1 MKISL
6 SRLPLSVLT
15 ALVTIFMLIVTGL
28 IVSGGVAY
36 TDEMIDGWLLEKLP
50 PSAGQAMNDMN
61 AGKAANRDGVIA
73 LFNGAAQHNDWL
85 NRQYTTMLLIFNT
98 IAVLFC
104 GLVGYW
110 FTRKISR
117 PLEALAQATEN
128 LRAGD
133 FSVRVGSIR
142 HGGKEVATLART
154 FDELA
159 TELENMESRLRF
171 NTMAV
176 AHELRTPLTILQGN
190 LQGMADG
197 VFPLEQ
203 ERVRL
208 LLLQVEGLSALVE
221 DLRTLSLAA
230 AQKLVTQRQSVDLA
244 EEANQVLGASCTLL
258 GSAGMSVETALE
270 PVRVLGDSQRLR
282 QALLALIENATRYAA
297 SGGVLRCETGR
308 LSADEVFM
316 RVLDRGPGLPE
327 DVATHSI
334 DLFWRGDSSRSRA
347 TGGTGLGLSVVQ
359 AIAKAHGGRLEFAS
373 RAGGGAMI
381 TIVLPRAAAA

>member
-1 MKISL
+1 MKASL
-6 SRLPLSVLT
+6 SRLPLGILT
-15 ALVTIFMLIVTGL
+15 AFVIVTLLVFSVVIVYGGVNSMEGQLEARMLEKMPANAVEAYRDINSGKVPRPDALQALLASTEGL
-28 IVSGGVAY
+28 EEWGDWEVDKLILGFGGVAV
-36 TDEMIDGWLLEKLP
+36 T
-50 PSAGQAMNDMN
+50 
-61 AGKAANRDGVIA
+61 
-73 LFNGAAQHNDWL
+73 
-85 NRQYTTMLLIFNT
+85 
-98 IAVLFC
+98 FC

-110 FTRKISR
+110 LARKISR
-117 PLEALAQATEN
+117 PLEVLARATQD

-133 FSVRVGSIR
+133 FAVRVGSIR
-142 HGGKEVATLART
+142 KGAKEVATLVKT

-159 TELENMESRLRF
+159 AELESMESRLRF

-203 ERVRL
+203 ERVRQ

-230 AQKLVTQRQSVDLA
+230 GQKLVTQRQPVDLA
-244 EEANQVLGASCTLL
+244 VEATQVLGASRVLL
-258 GSAGMSVETALE
+258 GSVGMSVELALQ
-270 PVRVLGDSQRLR
+270 PVQISGDSQRLR

-308 LSADEVFM
+308 RGADEAFV
-316 RVLDRGPGLPE
+316 RILDRGPGLPD
-327 DVATHSI
+327 DVSTYSI
-334 DLFWRGDSSRSRA
+334 DLFWRGDGSRSRA

-359 AIAKAHGGRLEFAS
+359 AIAKAHSGRLEFAS
-373 RAGGGAMI
+373 RAGGGAVI
-381 TIVLPRAAAA
+381 TLVLPRETTA

>member
-6 SRLPLSVLT
+6 SRLPLGILT
-15 ALVTIFMLIVTGL
+15 ALVTIVLLIISVF
-28 IVSGGVAY
+28 IIYAGVDYMEPRLEARLLERMPSEAAQAY
-36 TDEMIDGWLLEKLP
+36 TDFNSGKLP
-50 PSAGQAMNDMN
+50 SQESLQKLLSTMPELEEW
-61 AGKAANRDGVIA
+61 ANWEVDKIILG
-73 LFNGAAQHNDWL
+73 FGA
-85 NRQYTTMLLIFNT
+85 T
-98 IAVLFC
+98 AVTFC

-110 FTRKISR
+110 LARKISR
-117 PLEALAQATEN
+117 PLEVLAQATQN

-133 FSVRVGSIR
+133 FAVRVGSIR
-142 HGGKEVATLART
+142 KGAKEVATLVKT

-159 TELENMESRLRF
+159 AELENMESRLRF

-203 ERVRL
+203 ERIQQ

-230 AQKLVTQRQSVDLA
+230 GQKLVTQRQSVDLA
-244 EEANQVLGASCTLL
+244 AEASQVLGASCTLL

-270 PVRVLGDSQRLR
+270 PVRVSGDSQRLR

-308 LSADEVFM
+308 RGADEAFI
-316 RVLDRGPGLPE
+316 RLLDRGPGLPD
-327 DVATHSI
+327 DVSTHSI
-334 DLFWRGDSSRSRA
+334 DLFWRGDASRSRA

-373 RAGGGAMI
+373 RAGGGAVI
-381 TIVLPRAAAA
+381 TIVLPRAIPA

>member
-6 SRLPLSVLT
+6 SRLPLGILT
-15 ALVTIFMLIVTGL
+15 ALVTIVLLIISVFIIYAGVDYMEPRLEAKMLERMPPEAAQ
-28 IVSGGVAY
+28 AY
-36 TDEMIDGWLLEKLP
+36 TDFNSGKLP
-50 PSAGQAMNDMN
+50 SQESLQKLLSTMPELEDW
-61 AGKAANRDGVIA
+61 ANWEVDKIILG
-73 LFNGAAQHNDWL
+73 FGAA
-85 NRQYTTMLLIFNT
+85 
-98 IAVLFC
+98 AVTFC

-110 FTRKISR
+110 LARKISR
-117 PLEALAQATEN
+117 PLEVLAQATQN

-133 FSVRVGSIR
+133 FAVRVGSIR
-142 HGGKEVATLART
+142 KGAKEVATLVKT

-159 TELENMESRLRF
+159 AELENMENRLRF

-203 ERVRL
+203 ERVQQ

-230 AQKLVTQRQSVDLA
+230 GQKLVTQWQPVDLA
-244 EEANQVLGASCTLL
+244 AEATQVLGASCTLL
-258 GSAGMSVETALE
+258 GAAGMSVETALE
-270 PVRVLGDSQRLR
+270 PVRVSGDSQRLR

-308 LSADEVFM
+308 RGTDEAFI
-316 RVLDRGPGLPE
+316 RLLDRGPGLPD
-327 DVATHSI
+327 DVSTHSI
-334 DLFWRGDSSRSRA
+334 DLFWRGDASRSRA

-373 RAGGGAMI
+373 RTGGGAVI
-381 TIVLPRAAAA
+381 TIVLSRANPA

>member
-6 SRLPLSVLT
+6 SRLPLGILT
-15 ALVTIFMLIVTGL
+15 ALVTIVLLIISVF
-28 IVSGGVAY
+28 IIYAGVDYMEPRLEARLLERMPPEAAQAY
-36 TDEMIDGWLLEKLP
+36 TDF
-50 PSAGQAMNDMN
+50 N
-61 AGKAANRDGVIA
+61 AGKLPSQESLQKLLSTMPELEEWANWEVDKIILG
-73 LFNGAAQHNDWL
+73 FGM
-85 NRQYTTMLLIFNT
+85 T
-98 IAVLFC
+98 AVTFC

-110 FTRKISR
+110 LARKISR
-117 PLEALAQATEN
+117 PLEVLAQATQN

-133 FSVRVGSIR
+133 FAVRVGSIR
-142 HGGKEVATLART
+142 KGAKEVATLVKT

-159 TELENMESRLRF
+159 AELENMENRLRF

-203 ERVRL
+203 QRVQQ

-230 AQKLVTQRQSVDLA
+230 GQKLVTQCQSVDLA
-244 EEANQVLGASCTLL
+244 AEATQVLGASCTLL

-270 PVRVLGDSQRLR
+270 PVRVSGDSQRLR

-308 LSADEVFM
+308 RGTDEAFI
-316 RVLDRGPGLPE
+316 RLLDRGPGLPD
-327 DVATHSI
+327 DVSTHSI
-334 DLFWRGDSSRSRA
+334 DLFWRGDASRSRA

-359 AIAKAHGGRLEFAS
+359 AIAKAHGGRLEFTS
-373 RAGGGAMI
+373 RAGGGAVI
-381 TIVLPRAAAA
+381 TIVLPRAIPA

>member
-1 MKISL
+1 MKISF
-6 SRLPLSVLT
+6 SRLPLGILT
-15 ALVTIFMLIVTGL
+15 ALVTIVLLIISVFIIYAGVDYMEPRLEAKMLKRMPPEAAE
-28 IVSGGVAY
+28 AY
-36 TDEMIDGWLLEKLP
+36 TDFNSGKLP
-50 PSAGQAMNDMN
+50 RQESLQKLLSTMPELEDW
-61 AGKAANRDGVIA
+61 ANWEVDKIILGFGV
-73 LFNGAAQHNDWL
+73 
-85 NRQYTTMLLIFNT
+85 T
-98 IAVLFC
+98 AVTFC

-110 FTRKISR
+110 LARKISR
-117 PLEALAQATEN
+117 PLEVLAQATQN

-133 FSVRVGSIR
+133 FAVRVGSIR
-142 HGGKEVATLART
+142 KGAKEVATLVKT

-159 TELENMESRLRF
+159 AELENMENRLRF

-203 ERVRL
+203 ERVQQ

-230 AQKLVTQRQSVDLA
+230 GQKLVTQRQSVDLA
-244 EEANQVLGASCTLL
+244 AEATQVLAASCTLL
-258 GSAGMSVETALE
+258 GAAGMSVETALE
-270 PVRVLGDSQRLR
+270 PVRVSGDSQRLR

-308 LSADEVFM
+308 RGADEAFI
-316 RVLDRGPGLPE
+316 RLLDRGPGLPD
-327 DVATHSI
+327 DVSTHSI
-334 DLFWRGDSSRSRA
+334 DLFWRGDASRSRA

-359 AIAKAHGGRLEFAS
+359 AIAKAHGGRLEFTS
-373 RAGGGAMI
+373 RAGGGAVIMM
-381 TIVLPRAAAA
+381 VLPSPT

>member
-6 SRLPLSVLT
+6 SRLPLGILT
-15 ALVTIFMLIVTGL
+15 ALVTIVLLIISVFIIYAGVDYMEPRLEAKMLQRMPPEAAQ
-28 IVSGGVAY
+28 AY
-36 TDEMIDGWLLEKLP
+36 TDF
-50 PSAGQAMNDMN
+50 N
-61 AGKAANRDGVIA
+61 AGKLPSQESLQKLLSTMPELEEWANWEVDKIILG
-73 LFNGAAQHNDWL
+73 FGM
-85 NRQYTTMLLIFNT
+85 T
-98 IAVLFC
+98 AVTFC

-110 FTRKISR
+110 LARKISR
-117 PLEALAQATEN
+117 PLEVLAQATQD

-133 FSVRVGSIR
+133 FAVRVGSIR
-142 HGGKEVATLART
+142 KGAKEVATLVKT

-159 TELENMESRLRF
+159 AELENMENRLRF

-203 ERVRL
+203 ERVRQ

-230 AQKLVTQRQSVDLA
+230 GQKLVTQRQSVDLA
-244 EEANQVLGASCTLL
+244 AEAAQVLGASRTLL
-258 GSAGMSVETALE
+258 GSVGMSVELSLQPAQ
-270 PVRVLGDSQRLR
+270 VSGDSQRLR

-297 SGGVLRCETGR
+297 DGGVLRCETGR
-308 LSADEVFM
+308 RGADEAFI
-316 RVLDRGPGLPE
+316 RLLDRGPGLPD
-327 DVATHSI
+327 DVSTHSI
-334 DLFWRGDSSRSRA
+334 DLFWRGDASRSRA

-373 RAGGGAMI
+373 RAGGGAVI
-381 TIVLPRAAAA
+381 TIVLPRDSAV

>member
-6 SRLPLSVLT
+6 SRLPLGILT
-15 ALVTIFMLIVTGL
+15 ALVTIVLLIISVFIIYAGVDYMEPRLEAKMLERMPPEAAQ
-28 IVSGGVAY
+28 AY
-36 TDEMIDGWLLEKLP
+36 TDFNSGKLP
-50 PSAGQAMNDMN
+50 SQESLQKLLSTMPELEDW
-61 AGKAANRDGVIA
+61 ANWEVDKIILG
-73 LFNGAAQHNDWL
+73 FGAA
-85 NRQYTTMLLIFNT
+85 
-98 IAVLFC
+98 AVTFC

-110 FTRKISR
+110 LARKISR
-117 PLEALAQATEN
+117 PLEVLAQATQN

-133 FSVRVGSIR
+133 FAVRVGSIR
-142 HGGKEVATLART
+142 KGAKEVATLVKT

-159 TELENMESRLRF
+159 AELENMENRLRF

-203 ERVRL
+203 ERVQQ

-230 AQKLVTQRQSVDLA
+230 GQKLVTQCQPVDLA
-244 EEANQVLGASCTLL
+244 AEATQVLGASCTLL
-258 GSAGMSVETALE
+258 GAVGMSVETALE
-270 PVRVLGDSQRLR
+270 PVRVSGDSQRLR

-308 LSADEVFM
+308 RGADEAFI
-316 RVLDRGPGLPE
+316 RLLDRGPGLPD
-327 DVATHSI
+327 DVSTHSI
-334 DLFWRGDSSRSRA
+334 DLFWRGDASRSRA

-373 RAGGGAMI
+373 RAGGGAVI
-381 TIVLPRAAAA
+381 TIVLPRAVPA

>member
-6 SRLPLSVLT
+6 SRLPLGILT
-15 ALVTIFMLIVTGL
+15 ALVMVVLLILSVV
-28 IVSGGVAY
+28 IVYGGVTY
-36 TDEMIDGWLLEKLP
+36 MEPRLEARMLERLP
-50 PSAGQAMNDMN
+50 PEAAQAYKDLNS
-61 AGKAANRDGVIA
+61 GKAPSQEA
-73 LFNGAAQHNDWL
+73 LQKLLASTPEIEDWASWEVDKTILGFGA
-85 NRQYTTMLLIFNT
+85 
-98 IAVLFC
+98 IAVTFC

-110 FTRKISR
+110 LARKISR
-117 PLEALAQATEN
+117 PLEVLARATQN

-133 FSVRVGSIR
+133 FAVRVGSIR
-142 HGGKEVATLART
+142 KGAKEVATLVKT

-159 TELENMESRLRF
+159 AELENMENRLRF

-203 ERVRL
+203 ERVRH

-230 AQKLVTQRQSVDLA
+230 GQKLVTQRQPVDLA
-244 EEANQVLGASCTLL
+244 VEAVQVLGASRTLL
-258 GSAGMSVETALE
+258 GSVGMSVEQALE
-270 PVRVLGDSQRLR
+270 PVRVAGDSQRLR

-308 LSADEVFM
+308 RGADEAFI
-316 RVLDRGPGLPE
+316 RVLDRGPGLPD
-327 DVATHSI
+327 DVSTHSI
-334 DLFWRGDSSRSRA
+334 DLFWRGDASRSRA

-359 AIAKAHGGRLEFAS
+359 AIAKAHGGRLEFAE

-381 TIVLPRAAAA
+381 TIVLPRESAA

>member
-6 SRLPLSVLT
+6 SRLPLGILT
-15 ALVTIFMLIVTGL
+15 ALVTIVLLIISVF
-28 IVSGGVAY
+28 IIYAGVDYMEPRLEARLLERMPPEAAQAY
-36 TDEMIDGWLLEKLP
+36 TDFNSGKLP
-50 PSAGQAMNDMN
+50 SQESLQKLLSTMPELEEW
-61 AGKAANRDGVIA
+61 ANWEVDKIILG
-73 LFNGAAQHNDWL
+73 FGA
-85 NRQYTTMLLIFNT
+85 T
-98 IAVLFC
+98 AVTFC

-110 FTRKISR
+110 LARKISR
-117 PLEALAQATEN
+117 PLEVLAQATQN

-133 FSVRVGSIR
+133 FAVRVGSIR
-142 HGGKEVATLART
+142 KGAKEVATLVKT

-159 TELENMESRLRF
+159 AELENMESRLRF

-203 ERVRL
+203 ERIQQ

-230 AQKLVTQRQSVDLA
+230 GQKLVTQCQSVDLA
-244 EEANQVLGASCTLL
+244 AEAAQVLGASCTLL

-270 PVRVLGDSQRLR
+270 PVRVSGDSQRLR

-308 LSADEVFM
+308 RGADEAFI
-316 RVLDRGPGLPE
+316 RLLDRGPGLPD
-327 DVATHSI
+327 DVSTHSI
-334 DLFWRGDSSRSRA
+334 DLFWRGDASRSRA

-373 RAGGGAMI
+373 RAGGGAVI
-381 TIVLPRAAAA
+381 TIVLPRAIPA

>member
-6 SRLPLSVLT
+6 SRLPLGILT
-15 ALVTIFMLIVTGL
+15 ALVTIVLLIISVF
-28 IVSGGVAY
+28 IIYAGVDYMEPRLEARLLERMPPEAAQAY
-36 TDEMIDGWLLEKLP
+36 TDFNSGKLP
-50 PSAGQAMNDMN
+50 SQESLQKLLSTMPELEEW
-61 AGKAANRDGVIA
+61 ANWEVDKIILG
-73 LFNGAAQHNDWL
+73 FGA
-85 NRQYTTMLLIFNT
+85 T
-98 IAVLFC
+98 AVTFC

-110 FTRKISR
+110 LARKISR
-117 PLEALAQATEN
+117 PLEVLAQATQN

-133 FSVRVGSIR
+133 FAVRVGSIR
-142 HGGKEVATLART
+142 KGAKEVATLVKT

-159 TELENMESRLRF
+159 AELENMESRLRF

-203 ERVRL
+203 ERIQQ

-230 AQKLVTQRQSVDLA
+230 GQKLVTQRQSVDLA
-244 EEANQVLGASCTLL
+244 AEASQVLGASCTLL

-270 PVRVLGDSQRLR
+270 PVRVSGDSQRLR

-308 LSADEVFM
+308 RGADEAFI
-316 RVLDRGPGLPE
+316 RLLDRGPGLPD
-327 DVATHSI
+327 DVSTHSI
-334 DLFWRGDSSRSRA
+334 DLFWRGDASRSRA

-373 RAGGGAMI
+373 RAGGGAVI
-381 TIVLPRAAAA
+381 TIVLPRAIPA

>member
-6 SRLPLSVLT
+6 SRLPLGILT
-15 ALVTIFMLIVTGL
+15 ALVTIVLLIISVF
-28 IVSGGVAY
+28 IIYAGVDYMEPRLEARLLERMPPEAAQAY
-36 TDEMIDGWLLEKLP
+36 TDFNSGKLP
-50 PSAGQAMNDMN
+50 SQESLQKLLSTMPELEEW
-61 AGKAANRDGVIA
+61 ANWEVDKIILG
-73 LFNGAAQHNDWL
+73 FGA
-85 NRQYTTMLLIFNT
+85 T
-98 IAVLFC
+98 AVTFC

-110 FTRKISR
+110 LARKISR
-117 PLEALAQATEN
+117 PLEVLAQATQN

-133 FSVRVGSIR
+133 FAVRVGSIR
-142 HGGKEVATLART
+142 KGAKEVATLVKT

-159 TELENMESRLRF
+159 AELENMESRLRF

-203 ERVRL
+203 ERIQQ

-230 AQKLVTQRQSVDLA
+230 GQKLVTQCQSVDLA
-244 EEANQVLGASCTLL
+244 AETSQVLGASCTLL

-270 PVRVLGDSQRLR
+270 PVRVSGDSQRLR

-308 LSADEVFM
+308 RGADEAFI
-316 RVLDRGPGLPE
+316 RLLDRGPGLPD
-327 DVATHSI
+327 DVSTHSI
-334 DLFWRGDSSRSRA
+334 DLFWRGDASRSRA

-373 RAGGGAMI
+373 RAGGGAVI
-381 TIVLPRAAAA
+381 TIVLPRAIPA

>member
-6 SRLPLSVLT
+6 SRLPLGILT
-15 ALVTIFMLIVTGL
+15 ALVTIVLLIISVF
-28 IVSGGVAY
+28 IIYAGVDYMEPRLEARLLERMPPEAAKAY
-36 TDEMIDGWLLEKLP
+36 TDFNSGKLP
-50 PSAGQAMNDMN
+50 SQESLQKLLSTMPELEEW
-61 AGKAANRDGVIA
+61 ANWEVDKIILG
-73 LFNGAAQHNDWL
+73 FGA
-85 NRQYTTMLLIFNT
+85 T
-98 IAVLFC
+98 AVTFC

-110 FTRKISR
+110 LARKISR
-117 PLEALAQATEN
+117 PLEVLAQATQN

-133 FSVRVGSIR
+133 FAVRVGSIR
-142 HGGKEVATLART
+142 KGAKEVATLVKT

-159 TELENMESRLRF
+159 AELENMESRLRF

-203 ERVRL
+203 ERIQQ

-230 AQKLVTQRQSVDLA
+230 GQKLVTQCQSVDLA
-244 EEANQVLGASCTLL
+244 AEAAQVLGASCTSL

-270 PVRVLGDSQRLR
+270 PVRVSGDSQRLR

-308 LSADEVFM
+308 RGADEAFI
-316 RVLDRGPGLPE
+316 RLLDRGPGLPD
-327 DVATHSI
+327 DVSTHSI
-334 DLFWRGDSSRSRA
+334 DLFWRGDASRSRA

-373 RAGGGAMI
+373 RAGGGAVI
-381 TIVLPRAAAA
+381 TIVLPRAIPA

>member
-6 SRLPLSVLT
+6 SRLPLGILT
-15 ALVTIFMLIVTGL
+15 ALVTIVLLIISVFIIYAGVDYMEPRLEAKMLERMPPEAAQ
-28 IVSGGVAY
+28 AY
-36 TDEMIDGWLLEKLP
+36 TDFNSGKLP
-50 PSAGQAMNDMN
+50 TQESLQKLLSSMPELEEW
-61 AGKAANRDGVIA
+61 ANREVDKIILG
-73 LFNGAAQHNDWL
+73 FGTAAV
-85 NRQYTTMLLIFNT
+85 T
-98 IAVLFC
+98 FC

-110 FTRKISR
+110 LARKISR
-117 PLEALAQATEN
+117 PLEVLAQATQN

-133 FSVRVGSIR
+133 FAVRVGSIR
-142 HGGKEVATLART
+142 KGAREVATLVKT

-159 TELENMESRLRF
+159 AELENMENRLRF

-203 ERVRL
+203 ERVRQ

-230 AQKLVTQRQSVDLA
+230 GQKLVTQRRPVDLA
-244 EEANQVLGASCTLL
+244 VEATQVLGASRTLL
-258 GSAGMSVETALE
+258 GSAGMSVEAALE
-270 PVRVLGDSQRLR
+270 PVRVSGDSQRLR

-308 LSADEVFM
+308 CGADEAFV
-316 RVLDRGPGLPE
+316 RLLDRGPGLPD
-327 DVATHSI
+327 DVSTHSI
-334 DLFWRGDSSRSRA
+334 DLFWRGDASRSRA

-359 AIAKAHGGRLEFAS
+359 AIAKAHGGRLEFAA
-373 RAGGGAMI
+373 RAGGGAVI
-381 TIVLPRAAAA
+381 TIVLPREGAV

>member
-6 SRLPLSVLT
+6 SRLPLGVLT
-15 ALVTIFMLIVTGL
+15 ALVTIVLLIISVFIIYAGVDYMEPRLEAKMLERMPPEAAQ
-28 IVSGGVAY
+28 AY
-36 TDEMIDGWLLEKLP
+36 TDFNSGKLP
-50 PSAGQAMNDMN
+50 SQESLQKLLSTMPELEDW
-61 AGKAANRDGVIA
+61 ANWEVDKIILG
-73 LFNGAAQHNDWL
+73 FGAA
-85 NRQYTTMLLIFNT
+85 
-98 IAVLFC
+98 AVTFC

-110 FTRKISR
+110 LARKISR
-117 PLEALAQATEN
+117 PLEVLAQATQN

-133 FSVRVGSIR
+133 FAVRVGSIR
-142 HGGKEVATLART
+142 KGAKEVATLVKT

-159 TELENMESRLRF
+159 AELENMENRLRF

-203 ERVRL
+203 ERVQQ

-230 AQKLVTQRQSVDLA
+230 GQKLVTQCQPVDLA
-244 EEANQVLGASCTLL
+244 AEATQVLGASCTLL
-258 GSAGMSVETALE
+258 GAVGMSVETALE
-270 PVRVLGDSQRLR
+270 PVRVSGDSQRLR

-308 LSADEVFM
+308 RGADEAFI
-316 RVLDRGPGLPE
+316 RLLDRGPGLPD
-327 DVATHSI
+327 DVSTHSI
-334 DLFWRGDSSRSRA
+334 DLFWRGDASRSRA

-373 RAGGGAMI
+373 RAGGGAVI
-381 TIVLPRAAAA
+381 TIVLPRAVPA